1 MLGRTLGIDQQLV
14 ATWNDLGVGAP
25 TIAAFAQL
33 CSRAWVT
40 GVAGSDEL
48 SAEARVILYA
58 AGRRGVLEIK
68 GNNAAY
74 ESPSRLLTV
83 FVEMDGDTRIRFRD
97 PCDVRQN
104 VRFLE
109 GFRQLCA
116 RGLVMHHLYHE
127 FTLTPVGFELAATI
141 SLQEVQTLLDHFGQ
155 PCVSS

>member
-1 MLGRTLGIDQQLV
+1 MLGRALGSDEQLV
-14 ATWNDLGVGAP
+14 ATWSDLGAGAP
-25 TIAAFAQL
+25 TIAALAQL
-33 CSRAWVT
+33 CSRAWVN
-40 GVAGSDEL
+40 GS
-48 SAEARVILYA
+48 SAAEDLWPEARAILYV

-68 GNNAAY
+68 GTNAAY

-83 FVEMDGDTRIRFRD
+83 FVELDDETRIRFRD
-97 PCDVRQN
+97 ARNVQQN

-127 FTLTPVGFELAATI
+127 FTLTPSGFALAATI
-141 SLQEVQTLLDHFGQ
+141 SPSEVQTLLDFGQ